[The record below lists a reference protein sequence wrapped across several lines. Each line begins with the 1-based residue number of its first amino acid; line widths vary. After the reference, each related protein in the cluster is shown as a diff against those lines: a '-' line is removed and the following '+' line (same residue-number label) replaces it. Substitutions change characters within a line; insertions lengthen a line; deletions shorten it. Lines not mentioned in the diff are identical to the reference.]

1 MPDRTDWTGHPFE
14 HFPELQDGFN
24 NLMRAFDGIDELI
37 ADLRAEAAAA
47 APVGPSRSRWLGWV
61 KRGHR

>member
-1 MPDRTDWTGHPFE
+1 MADRTDWTGHSFE

-37 ADLRAEAAAA
+37 VDLRAEADAAV
-47 APVGPSRSRWLGWV
+47 PVGLSRSRWLGWLR
-61 KRGHR
+61 RGTR